1 MDLHLKVS
9 LLLLLLQFNLLTIVF
24 GLHFMYEHFRQINGT
39 ELADARS
46 LRIRK
51 LNRTTSAMNGTVYF
65 KVAINLFHSSLGNNQ
80 FNYYPMKIPSIG
92 MCDFVRDVYP
102 TYYPYL
108 KEGVF
113 NCPPTAECPLS
124 PRDVYVR
131 DYVVSQKLIPPFVPK
146 GLWLVRLTVKR
157 NDEAVIVTETMSK
170 LYLDHDW

>member
-65 KVAINLFHSSLGNNQ
+65 KVPFDNSCKVNS
-80 FNYYPMKIPSIG
+80 
-92 MCDFVRDVYP
+92 RDCFFP
-102 TYYPYL
+102 FL
-108 KEGVF
+108 
-113 NCPPTAECPLS
+113 NCFLPAG
-124 PRDVYVR
+124 R
-131 DYVVSQKLIPPFVPK
+131 
-146 GLWLVRLTVKR
+146 
-157 NDEAVIVTETMSK
+157 
-170 LYLDHDW
+170 H